1 MKKIYSFLL
10 IATALLFST
19 NLKAADQAFTV
30 SSSEWS
36 DAPGTLK
43 YALDQ
48 ALANSGHTTTITLNE
63 NVDIPGTYNI
73 YFGSVEKY
81 ENSKIVLKLN
91 GHTISNSAATTDRDT
106 ECPVFRLFNGTLD
119 LQGTGTISSPSSELI
134 QVYGY
139 RDDKGS
145 YVAGDASL
153 AHFEASE
160 ENKNIEYSVL
170 NVGEKVTLLMTG
182 KERAIAIYYVKNYTQ
197 SERDNCLGALP
208 EYHTQFLK
216 KENTN
221 NLLSY
226 GQAMGVR
233 VNVDG
238 KVLCPEG
245 QRAIQVKG
253 NILESQDQYYTES
266 APKTHI
272 SVARDDKIAEPRNF
286 PVINVNPSAIISCSA
301 NATNVNNVD
310 EDSPAI
316 YIAGYAI
323 VNLKG
328 EISGCVGVYAKAGKL
343 TFDGATVTSTATYTS
358 EVVHHIGAKGGAG
371 TAIVFDNNTTYTA
384 PISSLITGNT
394 VVNAGEMGSAIVE
407 TKTSKNE
414 NIPDDF
420 THIADGDFVIE
431 GGTFNSGAEGC
442 LNITA
447 TLTGNIQTNGTITGG
462 TYDADITDIIGT
474 ATGIVTQFT
483 NEAGETYYAISAK
496 EDGQTWEHD
505 LLNAGAKSLVQLDDN
520 VTLAD
525 ANDEIEVKYL
535 SIPAGDTVTIPN
547 GKTLIAGEIV
557 LGNSTSVIKVEAG
570 GKLIV
575 NSQNGIISNFA
586 SSIVIEASENAQGIL
601 LLSPAATSNTH
612 PKATVN
618 YVASSYKVGPG
629 EFVFQFM
636 GHPMYNGSVTEVSMA
651 PAGTVGFF
659 NVWNGTTYDKI
670 GYINSA
676 STPQASDNLALFNRD
691 FGFYALQTNNA
702 QGDKPTVTFKGQVN
716 GNNDAALRI
725 LNKWTTA
732 SNGYLGYIDNEA
744 ILSAVSAW
752 GATPY
757 VYQYYIDEN
766 GDLKWQA
773 KGSTLRPLSDIAPM
787 EPMMFYRDGAQDVT
801 LDYSALVWNPATGEA
816 VPAPSRATNDMTMAT
831 INVKGEGC
839 EDEVI
844 VAQTNEEG
852 APKYLSGKLNLY
864 VSAEEKMDIYTAEDL
879 NNTLI
884 GYQVA
889 KAGVY
894 TMTFN
899 NVQGN
904 ALTLVDLANGAQVNI
919 EEGATYTFAA
929 SANETNDAR
938 FQIVEARKMPTDVET
953 IESAKAQKG
962 IYSLVGAYLGED
974 FDVLPAGIYVV
985 NGVKVVK

>member
-19 NLKAADQAFTV
+19 NLKAAPVELTQDNAFTELTAAAFNHV
-30 SSSEWS
+30 PATAATY
-36 DAPGTLK
+36 DF
-43 YALDQ
+43 
-48 ALANSGHTTTITLNE
+48 ILNE
-63 NVDIPGTYNI
+63 DINLGANALQLAGNTVNL
-73 YFGSVEKY
+73 
-81 ENSKIVLKLN
+81 NLN
-91 GHTISNSAATTDRDT
+91 G
-106 ECPVFRLFNGTLD
+106 
-119 LQGTGTISSPSSELI
+119 
-134 QVYGY
+134 
-139 RDDKGS
+139 
-145 YVAGDASL
+145 
-153 AHFEASE
+153 
-160 ENKNIEYSVL
+160 
-170 NVGEKVTLLMTG
+170 
-182 KERAIAIYYVKNYTQ
+182 
-197 SERDNCLGALP
+197 
-208 EYHTQFLK
+208 
-216 KENTN
+216 
-221 NLLSY
+221 
-226 GQAMGVR
+226 
-233 VNVDG
+233 
-238 KVLCPEG
+238 
-245 QRAIQVKG
+245 
-253 NILESQDQYYTES
+253 
-266 APKTHI
+266 KT
-272 SVARDDKIAEPRNF
+272 
-286 PVINVNPSAIISCSA
+286 
-301 NATNVNNVD
+301 
-310 EDSPAI
+310 
-316 YIAGYAI
+316 
-323 VNLKG
+323 
-328 EISGCVGVYAKAGKL
+328 L
-343 TFDGATVTSTATYTS
+343 TFDGLAATAVAIHLYKGTLNINGSGTITTDDSKVDLIRVYGAWEDVADWSTLT
-358 EVVHHIGAKGGAG
+358 IDKG
-371 TAIVFDNNTTYTA
+371 VN
-384 PISSLITGNT
+384 ISSLSYNAITIDCHATTTIGGTTIEGTKFGDPTSHENDPSRT
-394 VVNAGEMGSAIVE
+394 KADG
-407 TKTSKNE
+407 TKWKTSYGHAYGVNVTINGTVYGYKYGIKVNGYVVGE
-414 NIPDDF
+414 GTNVPQVAIGKDAHVSCYGSN
-420 THIADGDFVIE
+420 TGDTDLGAEAVAVYSSGIGNFVIE
-431 GGTFNSGAEGC
+431 GEVTGNNAVVLKGGSVAVQGGAKIVATGQWNPVTEDSNSGVGASGSAITLITQSGYAGNAQLTVKDNATVSSEYGYAVYEGNKQGENNSTVSGIHIESGTFSAGTGENQGVISGSQA
-442 LNITA
+442 
-447 TLTGNIQTNGTITGG
+447 
-462 TYDADITDIIGT
+462 
-474 ATGIVTQFT
+474 
-483 NEAGETYYAISAK
+483 
-496 EDGQTWEHD
+496 
-505 LLNAGAKSLVQLDDN
+505 LLNNDKVTVDGGNFTDATILDYVNTNSVIVAEDS
-520 VTLAD
+520 
-525 ANDEIEVKYL
+525 EGEVKYTLTPKPEGATEPVVTPGEDPVLNDVSSTDIVKLQYGTTGQTLTTDVECAYL
-535 SIPAGDTVTIPN
+535 SISNAQTVTIPA
-547 GKTLIAGEIV
+547 GKTLTVGTVV
-557 LGNSTSVIKVEAG
+557 LGEDAQIVVEAG
-570 GKLIV
+570 ATLKVTGSTGIVAFNSNNLIV
-575 NSQNGIISNFA
+575 
-586 SSIVIEASENAQGIL
+586 EASEAARGIL
-601 LLSPAATSNTH
+601 LITPEATANTH

-629 EFVFQFM
+629 EFVFQYM

-651 PAGTVGFF
+651 PASTVGFF

-725 LNKWTTA
+725 LNQWTTA

-787 EPMMFYRDGAQDVT
+787 EPMMFYRNGAQDVT

-919 EEGATYTFAA
+919 KEGATYTFAA

-953 IESAKAQKG
+953 IEAAKAQKG

>member
-1 MKKIYSFLL
+1 MYEGNKQGENNSTVSGIHIESGTFSAGTGENQGV
-10 IATALLFST
+10 ISGSQALL
-19 NLKAADQAFTV
+19 NND
-30 SSSEWS
+30 
-36 DAPGTLK
+36 
-43 YALDQ
+43 
-48 ALANSGHTTTITLNE
+48 
-63 NVDIPGTYNI
+63 
-73 YFGSVEKY
+73 
-81 ENSKIVLKLN
+81 
-91 GHTISNSAATTDRDT
+91 
-106 ECPVFRLFNGTLD
+106 
-119 LQGTGTISSPSSELI
+119 
-134 QVYGY
+134 
-139 RDDKGS
+139 
-145 YVAGDASL
+145 
-153 AHFEASE
+153 
-160 ENKNIEYSVL
+160 
-170 NVGEKVTLLMTG
+170 KVTVDGGNFTDATILD
-182 KERAIAIYYVKNYTQ
+182 YV
-197 SERDNCLGALP
+197 
-208 EYHTQFLK
+208 
-216 KENTN
+216 NTN
-221 NLLSY
+221 
-226 GQAMGVR
+226 
-233 VNVDG
+233 
-238 KVLCPEG
+238 
-245 QRAIQVKG
+245 
-253 NILESQDQYYTES
+253 
-266 APKTHI
+266 
-272 SVARDDKIAEPRNF
+272 SVIVA
-286 PVINVNPSAIISCSA
+286 
-301 NATNVNNVD
+301 
-310 EDSPAI
+310 EDS
-316 YIAGYAI
+316 
-323 VNLKG
+323 
-328 EISGCVGVYAKAGKL
+328 
-343 TFDGATVTSTATYTS
+343 
-358 EVVHHIGAKGGAG
+358 
-371 TAIVFDNNTTYTA
+371 
-384 PISSLITGNT
+384 
-394 VVNAGEMGSAIVE
+394 
-407 TKTSKNE
+407 
-414 NIPDDF
+414 
-420 THIADGDFVIE
+420 E
-431 GGTFNSGAEGC
+431 G
-442 LNITA
+442 
-447 TLTGNIQTNGTITGG
+447 
-462 TYDADITDIIGT
+462 
-474 ATGIVTQFT
+474 
-483 NEAGETYYAISAK
+483 
-496 EDGQTWEHD
+496 
-505 LLNAGAKSLVQLDDN
+505 
-520 VTLAD
+520 
-525 ANDEIEVKYL
+525 EVKYTLTPKPEGATEPVVTPGEDPVLNDVSSTDIVKLQYGTTGQTLTTDVECAYL
-535 SIPAGDTVTIPN
+535 SISNAQTVTIPA
-547 GKTLIAGEIV
+547 GKTLTVGTVV
-557 LGNSTSVIKVEAG
+557 LGEDAQIVVEAG
-570 GKLIV
+570 ATLKVTGSTGIVAFNSNNLIV
-575 NSQNGIISNFA
+575 
-586 SSIVIEASENAQGIL
+586 EASEAARGIL
-601 LLSPAATSNTH
+601 LITPEATANTH

-629 EFVFQFM
+629 EFVFQYM

-651 PAGTVGFF
+651 PASTVGFF

-725 LNKWTTA
+725 LNQWTTA

-787 EPMMFYRDGAQDVT
+787 EPMMFYRNGAQDVT

-953 IESAKAQKG
+953 IEAAKAQKG